1 MKKIIIVLICVIASF
16 INVQAQTSN
25 AKMQSVFIYNFTKLV
40 NWPTAYQSGNFV
52 IGVLG
57 NSPIVT
63 ELENMATTK
72 KAGSQTIVIEK
83 YTSVDAIKKCHILVI
98 PESQS
103 SKIAA
108 AIGKINGNNTL
119 IVTDTDGGTKKGAA
133 INFVVVDSKQKFE
146 LSESNTTNKGLK
158 VGAELIKLAIVK

>member
-1 MKKIIIVLICVIASF
+1 MICLCVMVIG
-16 INVQAQTSN
+16 IQAQTSN

-40 NWPTAYQSGNFV
+40 NWPAAYQTGSFV

-57 NSPIVT
+57 SSPIVA

-72 KAGSQTIVIEK
+72 KAGNQTIVIEK
-83 YTSVDAIKKCHILVI
+83 YASVDAIKKCHILVI
-98 PESQS
+98 PETQS
-103 SKIAA
+103 SKIGAA
-108 AIGKINGNNTL
+108 LGKTSGNNTL
-119 IVTDTDGGTKKGAA
+119 IVTDTEGGTKKGAS

-146 LSESNTTNKGLK
+146 LSETNANNKGLK

>member
-1 MKKIIIVLICVIASF
+1 MKKLGLLLVSVFALVLSI
-16 INVQAQTSN
+16 QAQTSN

-40 NWPTAYQSGNFV
+40 NWPAAYQGGNFV

-57 NSPIVT
+57 NSPIVA
-63 ELENMATTK
+63 ELENMASTK

-83 YTSVDAIKKCHILVI
+83 YANVDAIKKCHILVI
-98 PESQS
+98 PETQS
-103 SKIAA
+103 SKIGA
-108 AIGKINGNNTL
+108 AIGKTSGNSTL
-119 IVTDTDGGTKKGAA
+119 VVTDTEGGTKKGAS

-146 LSESNTTNKGLK
+146 LSEVNANSKGLK

>member
-1 MKKIIIVLICVIASF
+1 MKKVGLMLVIICCLYANAQS
-16 INVQAQTSN
+16 QTSN

-40 NWPTAYQSGNFV
+40 SWPASYQSGNFI

-63 ELENMATTK
+63 ELENMASTK
-72 KAGSQTIVIEK
+72 KAGSQTIVVEK

-103 SKIAA
+103 SKIAS
-108 AIGKINGNNTL
+108 AIGKTNGNNTL
-119 IVTDTDGGTKKGAA
+119 IVTDTEGGTKKGAA

-146 LSESNTTNKGLK
+146 LSESNATNKGLK
-158 VGAELIKLAIVK
+158 IGAELLKLAIIK